1 MRDVVFDVL
10 GWNLNRF
17 DEEMISIYPAQML
30 PREAVPYGPIDD
42 FIVPLDLIRK
52 RVHEN

>member
-1 MRDVVFDVL
+1 MQDVFDVL
-10 GWNLNRF
+10 EWDLNRF
-17 DEEMISIYPAQML
+17 DEEMISIYPVQML

-42 FIVPLDLIRK
+42 FIISLNSIRK